1 MARLIV
7 SLLAQADTAYIARN
21 LTAKAGHVVAARYLD
36 SFEKLYDRLTHHPA
50 SGAPRPAIGPPIRIG
65 IVSPYIVIYEHDA
78 RQDIVSILRIV
89 HGRRRIT
96 GELLLTDIQS

>member
-7 SLLAQADTAYIARN
+7 SLLAQADATYIARN
-21 LTAKAGHVVAARYLD
+21 LTAKAGHAVAARYLD

-50 SGAPRPAIGPPIRIG
+50 SGAPRPAIGPHVRIG

-78 RQDIVSILRIV
+78 AQDTVTIFRIV
-89 HGRRRIT
+89 HGRRKIT
-96 GELLLTDIQS
+96 GKMLLTDIQS